1 MVDDPDPEKSTSTEP
16 GRSERVVAAPPLNER
31 ATPDERHI
39 ALKRVLGVTSGTTG
53 ARRSPA

>member
-1 MVDDPDPEKSTSTEP
+1 MVDERDPDHQSATEP
-16 GRSERVVAAPPLNER
+16 ARSEHVAAAPPLREP